1 MTIAALKKL
10 ETQVLTDNKV
20 TATEA
25 KALIK
30 ATSDGGR
37 ITAAE
42 KAEIAAFLATNAS
55 KMEPAAKDLLTKFV
69 GGPPPPPIGD
79 VVKSITGSDPS
90 SFQDDTVFLGRDGSV
105 KGEANVPA
113 YTRSYDATK
122 EGPLRFRHG
131 SEAPASSVVTAA
143 EAAALKTITPGGSL
157 DEAAKVFGVKV
168 DGFEKLAN
176 SKDFFNADADYWWG
190 KCHAWTWAA
199 LSKTID
205 KLVDV
210 PGPEGERGLWV
221 AGQFMSRADLGN
233 WMMATAD
240 TISVNDSNEL
250 FESNL
255 SALDLLKGSTQY
267 MMNNGGGVVAD
278 VFNDKKKGK
287 SEVWNQPFV
296 GAKVDT
302 KTLNA
307 ATSKDLLALAKREGV
322 DGTQIKQVTVEGT
335 YGVEQSD
342 DHEGDPGTTS
352 KTWNMYVVT
361 DDKGKA
367 LTAYMADDDKLK
379 AMTNLPTQ
387 SSDDIPEYFWK
398 PTLKALNDTL
408 AGKQNDT
415 VDYDAHG
422 KEFKFFVGTVLK
434 NGVPATVRTAFEK
447 DLAALPDG
455 NIDSVKAGELAS
467 KYGNVANAYSPEQ
480 WKRAMNSRG
489 LDAATF
495 GAAWPLN

>member
-1 MTIAALKKL
+1 MSIAALKKL
-10 ETQVLTDNKV
+10 ETKILSDNKI
-20 TATEA
+20 TGDEAT
-25 KALIK
+25 ALIK
-30 ATSDGGR
+30 SARDGGS

-55 KMEPAAKDLLTKFV
+55 KMDPAAKDILTKFV
-69 GGPPPPPIGD
+69 GLPPAPSGD
-79 VVKSITGSDPS
+79 VVKSIPGPDKS
-90 SFQDDTVFLGRDGSV
+90 SFADDVVFLSRDGSV
-105 KGEANVPA
+105 KGESSVPA
-113 YTRSYDATK
+113 FTRSYDATK

-131 SEAPASSVVTAA
+131 SEAPPSTLVAPN
-143 EAAALKTITPGGSL
+143 ELAALKTITPGASL

-168 DGFEKLAN
+168 NGFEKMAN

-190 KCHAWTWAA
+190 KCHAWTWSS

-210 PGPEGERGLWV
+210 PGPEGERGLWI

-240 TISVNDSNEL
+240 TISVNDGNEL

-255 SALDLLKGSTQY
+255 SALDLLKGTTQY

-287 SEVWNQPFV
+287 NEVWNQPFV
-296 GAKVDT
+296 SAKIDT
-302 KTLNA
+302 NTLSA
-307 ATSKDLLALAKREGV
+307 AKAKEILALAKSEGV
-322 DGTQIKQVTVEGT
+322 DGTQVKQVSVEGT

-342 DHEGDPGTTS
+342 AHEGDPGTTS

-361 DDKGKA
+361 DAQGKS
-367 LTAYMADDDKLK
+367 LTAYMADDEKLK
-379 AMTNLPTQ
+379 AMTGLPTQ

-398 PTLKALNDTL
+398 PTLEALNDTL
-408 AGKQNDT
+408 EGRQNNT
-415 VDYDAHG
+415 VDFDAHG

-434 NGVPATVRTAFEK
+434 NGVPATTRTAFEK
-447 DLAALPDG
+447 DLAALPAGDVDA
-455 NIDSVKAGELAS
+455 IKAGELAK

-480 WKRAMNSRG
+480 WKRALASRG
-489 LDAATF
+489 LDAKTF
-495 GAAWPLN
+495 GAVWPTN